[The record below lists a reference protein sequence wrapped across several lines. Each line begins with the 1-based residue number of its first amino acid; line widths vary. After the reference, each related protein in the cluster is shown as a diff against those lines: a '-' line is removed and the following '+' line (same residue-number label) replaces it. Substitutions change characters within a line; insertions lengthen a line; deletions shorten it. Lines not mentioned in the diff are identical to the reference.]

1 MSGLAEDNE
10 EDEDDEDESED
21 QVSLVTTLPCCGTNH
36 GILVRAIFV

>member
-21 QVSLVTTLPCCGTNH
+21 QVSLVTTLPC
-36 GILVRAIFV
+36 LV